1 MLDNLSEGYL
11 PYFNPIKEE
20 DMEITFREW
29 FATIHG
35 LIFGGLFLLAFSG
48 GLVALYGLRPEWM
61 TGDGLRVRMGQ
72 LKAWVWSMAAISW
85 ATVLTGT
92 YIVYPWY
99 RAKPPEGATDLSGF
113 ARSLLLAS
121 ESTAQWHKFGMEW
134 KEHVGWIAPIAATVV
149 AYVISV
155 YGPKL
160 VNEAKIHKALTWF
173 FIVSFTTA
181 GIAGVLGAFIT
192 KAAPVR

>member
-1 MLDNLSEGYL
+1 
-11 PYFNPIKEE
+11 
-20 DMEITFREW
+20 MEVSLREW
-29 FATIHG
+29 FTTLHG

-48 GLVALYGLRPEWM
+48 GLIALYELRPEWV
-61 TGDGLRVRMGQ
+61 TVEGIKARMAR
-72 LKAWVWSMAAISW
+72 LKAWVWSMAAVVW

-99 RAKPPEGATDLSGF
+99 RAKPPEGVTDLS
-113 ARSLLLAS
+113 AYPRSLLLAS
-121 ESTAQWHKFGMEW
+121 EATAKWHEFGMEW
-134 KEHVGWIAPIAATVV
+134 KEHVGWLAPIAATAV

-160 VNEAKIHKALTWF
+160 ANEPKLRKALTWF
-173 FIVSFTTA
+173 FVVSFVIA
-181 GIAGVLGAFIT
+181 AVAGVLGAFIT